1 MPRLPSA
8 NNDSPLRISY
18 KSKELYDFYY
28 QQDNSQFDLWYDKPY
43 YGKVDTEGRVVYP
56 KESFLSV
63 VSKDNDDNQVLCLL
77 FVANAF
83 RKLRLH
89 YETLYFD
96 GFLDTNSS
104 FFTSQL
110 QPLRGWKSPTTLY
123 SENQQFLYEKFL
135 EDQLSRLA
143 ESPSIKNFDDFVEVL
158 LSYVKDKRT
167 PFTRIGFHATNLLSS
182 YTTGL
187 VLEIFSGDYGN
198 DKEAFE
204 FINDSNFE
212 IFEELCKKYGF
223 RIDRNNPW
231 RIIANVNSERLQPF
245 INELVTTDK
254 NRVVKTEEVFDTF
267 YESLNQST
275 YYKEF
280 VSYLKI
286 FYATFRQA
294 FARYK
299 QESFSN
305 TGCKSAFYT
314 YKERGPVP
322 LELEDE
328 RVLQLFYDFR
338 IAESGLQ
345 VSNKRRAFHIKN
357 ILSIYKTLKKNRGEK
372 KALHDALDYIQYNL
386 GTIAFREVP
395 LDQNNLTRINNDG
408 TMSPQDQ
415 FNKRTGEDNSYLN
428 DISDS

>member
-104 FFTSQL
+104 FFTNQL

-123 SENQQFLYEKFL
+123 SENQQFLYESFL

-187 VLEIFSGDYGN
+187 VLEILRFLKSY
-198 DKEAFE
+198 A
-204 FINDSNFE
+204 
-212 IFEELCKKYGF
+212 
-223 RIDRNNPW
+223 
-231 RIIANVNSERLQPF
+231 
-245 INELVTTDK
+245 K
-254 NRVVKTEEVFDTF
+254 NMV
-267 YESLNQST
+267 
-275 YYKEF
+275 
-280 VSYLKI
+280 
-286 FYATFRQA
+286 
-294 FARYK
+294 
-299 QESFSN
+299 
-305 TGCKSAFYT
+305 
-314 YKERGPVP
+314 
-322 LELEDE
+322 LE
-328 RVLQLFYDFR
+328 
-338 IAESGLQ
+338 
-345 VSNKRRAFHIKN
+345 
-357 ILSIYKTLKKNRGEK
+357 
-372 KALHDALDYIQYNL
+372 
-386 GTIAFREVP
+386 
-395 LDQNNLTRINNDG
+395 
-408 TMSPQDQ
+408 
-415 FNKRTGEDNSYLN
+415 
-428 DISDS
+428 